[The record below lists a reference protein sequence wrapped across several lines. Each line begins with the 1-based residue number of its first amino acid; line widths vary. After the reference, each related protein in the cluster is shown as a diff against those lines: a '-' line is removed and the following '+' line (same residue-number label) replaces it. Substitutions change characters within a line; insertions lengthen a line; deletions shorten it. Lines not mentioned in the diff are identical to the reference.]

1 MWEGVRS
8 PALPIY
14 AVNVTTLSDPI
25 TRSEHRQ
32 ELKSAYVKKGFQ
44 FNTDTGC
51 VTDFAT
57 KMNTFTTATTEQTAL
72 TSTQFIESTVTTND
86 RPPHTQ
92 DKIDK
97 CNVQIKFEK

>member
-1 MWEGVRS
+1 MGRGSFSGFTYLRGKCNDAFWPDNQKCAS
-8 PALPIY
+8 PR
-14 AVNVTTLSDPI
+14 T
-25 TRSEHRQ
+25 
-32 ELKSAYVKKGFQ
+32 SAYVKKGFQ